1 MPRKISIKNG
11 EIHCQYCS
19 KTLKNGSKS
28 IFCDSRCRIY
38 QNRYYK
44 GQSANPYQTY
54 SLESNNIYV
63 QELIKICNTKNQQY
77 DYGNSIAEQTLN
89 NLKTGHYGKINQG
102 QINYLC
108 TGYGGFE
115 ADFRISNLF

>member
-38 QNRYYK
+38 QNRYLK
-44 GQSANPYQTY
+44 NQPANPYKTY
-54 SLESNNIYV
+54 NLGSNNIYV
-63 QELIKICNTKNQQY
+63 QGLIKICNDKNNQY
-77 DYGNSIAEQTLN
+77 KYGNSICEQIIN
-89 NLKTGHYGKINQG
+89 NLITGHYGKINQG

-108 TGYGGFE
+108 TGIVGFE